1 MDPLELADRKKHI
14 SIDLNVPL
22 NGKDKLSERLR
33 TMKEL
38 GWSGAAISVYVP
50 SGKEIPKPPVIK
62 ENFGLRLFTRVTV
75 EVVTNTDKYNVR
87 SGKSST
93 NLNDYDIICVI
104 PGSEKIFQDCCKDVD
119 CDLISFDLAE
129 KLPYDVRRG
138 AVSSALRRNV
148 QFEFNYSSWLMDSQ
162 KRKNGIQ
169 LAFRLGEMSRH
180 AGVVLSSESYNTSDI
195 RAPSDASYLMAL
207 ARFPENCL
215 NSLVERNPTNCAVNA
230 FKRKTRKCAVLL
242 KRKTD
247 PESHISEDCKKQ
259 KAS

>member
-1 MDPLELADRKKHI
+1 
-14 SIDLNVPL
+14 
-22 NGKDKLSERLR
+22 
-33 TMKEL
+33 
-38 GWSGAAISVYVP
+38 
-50 SGKEIPKPPVIK
+50 
-62 ENFGLRLFTRVTV
+62 
-75 EVVTNTDKYNVR
+75 
-87 SGKSST
+87 
-93 NLNDYDIICVI
+93 
-104 PGSEKIFQDCCKDVD
+104 
-119 CDLISFDLAE
+119 
-129 KLPYDVRRG
+129 
-138 AVSSALRRNV
+138 
-148 QFEFNYSSWLMDSQ
+148 MDSQ